1 MPSTITTPTTVR
13 AVRTDARARLREL
26 TAVRDLLI
34 PDRDDPAVMS
44 ELTVIQSQIDAAK
57 ETLWPPRS

>member
-1 MPSTITTPTTVR
+1 MTTAEHH

-57 ETLWPPRS
+57 ETLWPSR